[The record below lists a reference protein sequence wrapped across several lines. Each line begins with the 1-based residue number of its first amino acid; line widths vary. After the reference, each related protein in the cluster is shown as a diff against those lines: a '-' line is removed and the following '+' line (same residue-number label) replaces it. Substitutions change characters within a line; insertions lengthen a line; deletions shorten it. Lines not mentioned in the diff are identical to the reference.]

1 MAPLARRPRLSSPR
15 TNVAA
20 RDRSDADI
28 GLAFQRG
35 IKGLAERAKPD
46 SPTPAAQSRREAGK
60 NERRRRIIHAA
71 RDLIRETGNAG
82 LSMRAL
88 AGRAGVSLATPY
100 NLFGSKRAI
109 VLAVLDDVREFQ
121 DRFKNLRSEDP
132 LERLF
137 SAVDMSIE
145 FYVADP
151 PFYRTLWA
159 AVFDA
164 SDTVRPEILNSQRN
178 DFWRR
183 LVADAA
189 AAGVVE
195 AGVNVELL
203 FRVLDRSFES
213 AMLEWVMG
221 ELDADMLAPTIRY
234 SYALILKGA
243 SAVDW
248 RGPLEVRLQESQAC
262 LEAEATA

>member
-1 MAPLARRPRLSSPR
+1 MRGRGRSLGEGARSTGGEP
-15 TNVAA
+15 VAA
-20 RDRSDADI
+20 A
-28 GLAFQRG
+28 
-35 IKGLAERAKPD
+35 
-46 SPTPAAQSRREAGK
+46 PAGKREAGK
-60 NERRRRIIHAA
+60 AERRRKIIHAA

-88 AGRAGVSLATPY
+88 ASRAGVSLATPY

-121 DRFKNLRSEDP
+121 DRFANLRSADP

-137 SAVDMSIE
+137 SAVDMAVE
-145 FYVADP
+145 FYVTDP

-164 SDTVRPEILNSQRN
+164 SDDVRTQILNSQRN
-178 DFWRR
+178 DFWRS
-183 LVADAA
+183 LVVGVAN
-189 AAGVVE
+189 AGVLTPG
-195 AGVNVELL
+195 ANAELV

-221 ELDADMLAPTIRY
+221 ELEAELLAPTIRY

-243 SAVDW
+243 ATADW
-248 RGPLEVRLQESQAC
+248 RGPLDVRLADSQTRLESAGG
-262 LEAEATA
+262 